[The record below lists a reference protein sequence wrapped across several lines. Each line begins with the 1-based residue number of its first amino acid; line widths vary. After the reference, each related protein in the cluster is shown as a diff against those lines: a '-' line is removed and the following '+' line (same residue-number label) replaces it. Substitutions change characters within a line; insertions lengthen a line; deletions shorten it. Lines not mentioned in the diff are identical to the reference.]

1 MKKIVLMIVCIVG
14 FATANF
20 AQNAPAAKEDIATF
34 RAKNLTQIVTAAKNA
49 GLDEKE
55 VAKVKTI
62 IENLYKKQDEIN
74 GDASLTPEV
83 KKEKLKAANGDKDW
97 KLQNAMG
104 DKWTAYVEARKKL
117 IAEAAANKQ

>member
-1 MKKIVLMIVCIVG
+1 MKKVVLMIVCMVG
-14 FATANF
+14 FVTANF
-20 AQNAPAAKEDIATF
+20 AQNAPVAKEDIATV

-49 GLDEKE
+49 GLNEKE
-55 VAKVKTI
+55 VTKVKTI

-74 GDASLTPEV
+74 ADTSLTHEA
-83 KKEKLKAANGDKDW
+83 KKEKLKAANAEKDW

-104 DKWTAYVEARKKL
+104 DKWMTYVEARKKL

>member
-1 MKKIVLMIVCIVG
+1 MVG
-14 FATANF
+14 FTTANF
-20 AQNAPAAKEDIATF
+20 AQNTPAAKEDIATV
-34 RAKNLTQIVTAAKNA
+34 RAKNLTQIVAASKNA
-49 GLDEKE
+49 GLNEKE

-74 GDASLTPEV
+74 GDASLTPEAR
-83 KKEKLKAANGDKDW
+83 KEKLKAANAEKDW

-104 DKWTAYVEARKKL
+104 DKWLAYVEARKKL